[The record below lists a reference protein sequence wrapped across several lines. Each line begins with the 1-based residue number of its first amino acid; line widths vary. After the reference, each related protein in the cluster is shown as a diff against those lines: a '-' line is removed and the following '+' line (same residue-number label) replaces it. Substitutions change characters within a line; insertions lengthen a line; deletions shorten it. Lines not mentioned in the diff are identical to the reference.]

1 MLVKSLGL
9 TIAISLD
16 QDEGALRL
24 HPDREL
30 RSKPN
35 SYSHQE
41 RIAAL
46 CAALLSWFL
55 GLDLTD

>member
-1 MLVKSLGL
+1 MGL

-46 CAALLSWFL
+46 CAAILSWFL